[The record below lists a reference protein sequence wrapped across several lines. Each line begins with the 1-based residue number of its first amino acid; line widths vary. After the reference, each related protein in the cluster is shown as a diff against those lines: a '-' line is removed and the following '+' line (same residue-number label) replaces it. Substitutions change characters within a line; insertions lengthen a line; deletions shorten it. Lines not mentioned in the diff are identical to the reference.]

1 MKLSWYG
8 QDLRPFRSDLLAF
21 APARNEILL
30 SCLVNYSVRKYGMGA
45 KEEMDLLLSREAL
58 VATVGTIKPYALA
71 LLVFTGLLL
80 ELVVHYQLKI
90 SIAYTHFFYLI
101 IAIAG
106 LWYGKKAIPLALFF
120 GGLQIAVGWLISGSI
135 TPDSLVRAAMFF
147 VVAYIIGYIADTLNS
162 YYAMVGAQNRDLREV
177 NERLAASEHAFQTA
191 NRKLNL
197 LSSVTRHDIRNQ
209 LSALLSYLELSR
221 MQVTDPVAIARIEK
235 ERTAAHAIERQLDFM
250 KTYEEIGVVAP
261 QWQDIRSVGER
272 LRARLPHEG
281 VTLTLPDAGTEVYA
295 DPLLEKVFENLADNS
310 LRHGERVKQITISAW
325 PDPDGGL
332 ALVYQDDGVG
342 IRNEDKER
350 VFVKGFG
357 KNTGLGMF
365 LSREILAITDLTIS
379 ENGVYGVGV
388 RFEIR
393 VPEGKHRIVV
403 ASG

>member
-1 MKLSWYG
+1 
-8 QDLRPFRSDLLAF
+8 
-21 APARNEILL
+21 
-30 SCLVNYSVRKYGMGA
+30 MGA
-45 KEEMDLLLSREAL
+45 KKEMDLLLSREAL

-101 IAIAG
+101 IAVAG
-106 LWYGKKAIPLALFF
+106 LWYGKKAIWLALFF
-120 GGLQIAVGWLISGSI
+120 GGLQIAVSWMI
-135 TPDSLVRAAMFF
+135 TGTIPPDSLVRAAMFF

-162 YYAMVGAQNRDLREV
+162 YYTMVGAQNRDLMEV

-197 LSSVTRHDIRNQ
+197 LSSVTRHDMRNQ

-221 MQVTDPVAIARIEK
+221 MQVVDPAAIARIEK
-235 ERTAAHAIERQLDFM
+235 EQTAAHAIERQLDFM

-261 QWQDIRSVGER
+261 QWQDIRTVGER
-272 LRARLPHEG
+272 LRVRLPREG
-281 VTLTLPDAGTEVYA
+281 VNLTLPDAGTEVYA

-310 LRHGERVKQITISAW
+310 LRHGERVKQITISAQ
-325 PDPDGGL
+325 PGTDGGL
-332 ALVYQDDGVG
+332 ALVYEDDGVG

-365 LSREILAITDLTIS
+365 LSREILAITDLTII
-379 ENGVYGVGV
+379 ENGVFGKGV

-393 VPEGKHRIVV
+393 VPEGKHRIIA

>member
-1 MKLSWYG
+1 MS
-8 QDLRPFRSDLLAF
+8 
-21 APARNEILL
+21 
-30 SCLVNYSVRKYGMGA
+30 A

-120 GGLQIAVGWLISGSI
+120 GGLQIAVGWLITGSI

-162 YYAMVGAQNRDLREV
+162 YYGMVGAQNRDLREV

-197 LSSVTRHDIRNQ
+197 LSSVTRHDMRNQ

-221 MQVTDPVAIARIEK
+221 MQVTDPAAVARIEK
-235 ERTAAHAIERQLDFM
+235 EQTAAHAIERQLDFM
-250 KTYEEIGVVAP
+250 KTYEDIGVVAP
-261 QWQDIRSVGER
+261 QWQDIRTIGQR
-272 LRARLPHEG
+272 LLARLPAND
-281 VTLTLPDAGTEVYA
+281 VSLTLPDAGTEVYA
-295 DPLLEKVFENLADNS
+295 DPLLEKVFENLTDNS
-310 LRHGERVKQITISAW
+310 LRHGERVKQITISTR

-332 ALVYQDDGVG
+332 VLVYQDDGVG

-350 VFVKGFG
+350 IFVKGFG

-365 LSREILAITDLTIS
+365 LSREILAITDLTIA
-379 ENGVYGVGV
+379 ETGVFGEGV

-393 VPEGKHRIVV
+393 VPEGKYRIPP
-403 ASG
+403 ANA

>member
-1 MKLSWYG
+1 M
-8 QDLRPFRSDLLAF
+8 
-21 APARNEILL
+21 N
-30 SCLVNYSVRKYGMGA
+30 A
-45 KEEMDLLLSREAL
+45 KEEADLLLSREAL

-71 LLVFTGLLL
+71 LLVFCGLLL

-106 LWYGKKAIPLALFF
+106 LWYGKKAILLALFF
-120 GGLQIAVGWLISGSI
+120 GGLQIAVGWMISGSV
-135 TPDSLVRAAMFF
+135 TPDSLVRAAMLF
-147 VVAYIIGYIADTLNS
+147 VVAYIIGYISDTLNS
-162 YYAMVGAQNRDLREV
+162 YYSMVGAQNQNLREV
-177 NERLAASEHAFQTA
+177 NERLAASEQAFQIA

-221 MQVTDPVAIARIEK
+221 MQVTGPAALARIGK
-235 ERTAAHAIERQLDFM
+235 EQAVAHAIERQLDFM

-272 LRARLPHEG
+272 IRARLPHEG
-281 VTLTLPDAGTEVYA
+281 VNLTLPAAGTGVYA
-295 DPLLEKVFENLADNS
+295 DPLLEKVFENLLDNS
-310 LRHGERVKQITISAW
+310 LRHGERVKQITISTR
-325 PDPDGGL
+325 PDREGGL
-332 ALVYQDDGVG
+332 VLVYEDDGVG

-365 LSREILAITDLTIS
+365 LSREILAITDLTIV
-379 ENGVYGVGV
+379 ETGVFGEGV
-388 RFEIR
+388 RFEIH
-393 VPEGKHRIVV
+393 VPEGKYRVSPRD
-403 ASG
+403 A

>member
-1 MKLSWYG
+1 MAC
-8 QDLRPFRSDLLAF
+8 P
-21 APARNEILL
+21 PARNEIIL
-30 SCLVNYSVRKYGMGA
+30 SCPANCSVRKYGMGA

-90 SIAYTHFFYLI
+90 SIAYSHFFYLI

-106 LWYGKKAIPLALFF
+106 LWYGKKAIALALFF
-120 GGLQIAVGWLISGSI
+120 GGLQIAISWMITGAV
-135 TPDSLVRAAMFF
+135 TPDSLVRAAMLF

-162 YYAMVGAQNRDLREV
+162 YYAMVGAQNQNLREV

-209 LSALLSYLELSR
+209 LSALLSYLELTR
-221 MQVTDPVAIARIEK
+221 MQVTGPAAIARIEK
-235 ERTAAHAIERQLDFM
+235 EQTAAHAIERQLDFM

-261 QWQDIRSVGER
+261 QWQDIRTLGER
-272 LRARLPHEG
+272 LRARLPKEG
-281 VTLTLPDAGTEVYA
+281 VSLTLPDAGVEVYA

-310 LRHGERVKQITISAW
+310 LRHGERVRTITISTRPA
-325 PDPDGGL
+325 PDGSI
-332 ALVYQDDGVG
+332 ALVYQDDGIG
-342 IRNEDKER
+342 IRDEDKER
-350 VFVKGFG
+350 IFVKGFG

-365 LSREILAITDLTIS
+365 LSREILAITDLAMI
-379 ENGVYGVGV
+379 ENGVFGEGV

-393 VPEGKHRIVV
+393 VPEGKHRAV
-403 ASG
+403 ATGM

>member
-1 MKLSWYG
+1 
-8 QDLRPFRSDLLAF
+8 
-21 APARNEILL
+21 
-30 SCLVNYSVRKYGMGA
+30 MGA

-106 LWYGKKAIPLALFF
+106 LWYGKKAILLALFF
-120 GGLQIAVGWLISGSI
+120 GGLQIAVSWLITGSI
-135 TPDSLVRAAMFF
+135 TPDSLVRAAMLF

-162 YYAMVGAQNRDLREV
+162 FYAMVGAQNRDLREV
-177 NERLAASEHAFQTA
+177 NERLAASEQAFQTA

-209 LSALLSYLELSR
+209 LSALLSYLELSH
-221 MQVTDPVAIARIEK
+221 MQTTDPAAIVRIEK
-235 ERTAAHAIERQLDFM
+235 EQTAAHAIERQLDFM

-261 QWQDIRSVGER
+261 QWQDIHTVGEG
-272 LRARLPHEG
+272 LRVRLPREG
-281 VTLTLPDAGTEVYA
+281 VTLTLPDAGTKVYA

-310 LRHGERVKQITISAW
+310 LRHGGRVKRITISAW
-325 PDPDGGL
+325 PGPDNGL
-332 ALVYQDDGVG
+332 FLVYEDDGVG

-350 VFVKGFG
+350 IFVKGFG

-365 LSREILAITDLTIS
+365 LSREILAITDLTIV
-379 ENGVYGVGV
+379 ENGVFGEGV

-393 VPEGKHRIVV
+393 VPEGKHRI
-403 ASG
+403 AATEE

>member
-1 MKLSWYG
+1 
-8 QDLRPFRSDLLAF
+8 
-21 APARNEILL
+21 
-30 SCLVNYSVRKYGMGA
+30 MGA

-80 ELVVHYQLKI
+80 ELVIHYQLKI
-90 SIAYTHFFYLI
+90 SIAYSHFFYLI

-106 LWYGKKAIPLALFF
+106 LWYGKKAIALALFF
-120 GGLQIAVGWLISGSI
+120 GGLQIAVSWMIAGSV
-135 TPDSLVRAAMFF
+135 TPDSLVRAAMLF

-162 YYAMVGAQNRDLREV
+162 YYGMVGAQNQNLREV

-221 MQVTDPVAIARIEK
+221 MQVTDPGARARIEK
-235 ERTAAHAIERQLDFM
+235 EQTAAHAIERQLDFM

-261 QWQDIRSVGER
+261 QWQDIRTLGER
-272 LRARLPHEG
+272 LRARLPQEG
-281 VTLTLPDAGTEVYA
+281 VSLTLPDAGVEVYA
-295 DPLLEKVFENLADNS
+295 DPLLEKVFENLLDNS
-310 LRHGERVKQITISAW
+310 LRHGERVRTITISTRPA
-325 PDPDGGL
+325 PECSI
-332 ALVYQDDGVG
+332 ALVYQDDGIG

-350 VFVKGFG
+350 IFVKGFG

-365 LSREILAITDLTIS
+365 LSREILAITDLAMI
-379 ENGVYGVGV
+379 ENGDYGVGV

-393 VPEGKHRIVV
+393 VPEGKHRIV
-403 ASG
+403 ATGA